1 MSRMHRPRGVRAL
14 AAAVTAIAGLGT
26 GAVVGG
32 MTASATSAGAQSP
45 APQHY
50 LCYQAAAKAG
60 FKVPKGIR
68 LVNSLAPDGFIPTV
82 GAANVHCNPALKV
95 VPGAQFPITSPTW
108 HFLGWAITATKQRP
122 ATVTATNQF
131 GTASLVTQS
140 PTELLVP
147 SWKSLTGLPNQS
159 PTTPP
164 GEDHYTCYPVSY
176 AVGAPKF
183 TPPSP
188 VMVQDEFSPAA
199 LTTVKVG
206 VPKTLCVPTE
216 KILPTGLTFPINNP
230 SLNYVC
236 FKVSKTPIRPHVF
249 DENQF
254 GQGKVVITATQTLCV
269 PTTLGSSG
277 G

>member
-32 MTASATSAGAQSP
+32 MTASAAAAGAQTP

-50 LCYQAAAKAG
+50 LCYQAAAKSG
-60 FKVPKGIR
+60 FTVPKGIR
-68 LVNSLAPDGFIPTV
+68 LINSLSPNGFVPTV

-108 HFLGWAITATKQRP
+108 HFLGWAITATKQRSV
-122 ATVTATNQF
+122 TVTATNQF
-131 GTASLVTQS
+131 GTADLVTQS

-147 SWKSLTGLPNQS
+147 SWKSLTGRPNQQ
-159 PTTPP
+159 PTAPP
-164 GEDHYTCYPVSY
+164 DEDHYTCYPVSY
-176 AVGAPKF
+176 VAGTPKF

-188 VMVQDEFSPAA
+188 VMVQDEFSPSA

-206 VPKTLCVPTE
+206 APKVLCVPTE
-216 KILPTGLTFPINNP
+216 KILPTGLSFPINNP
-230 SLNYVC
+230 TLNYVC
-236 FKVSKTPIRPHVF
+236 FKVSKTPIISPVF

-254 GQGKVVITATQTLCV
+254 GQGKITITATQKLCV